1 MAAVIPLLPQ
11 LYLTIGG
18 SEVPGDL
25 SQAISKVDV
34 DLHLYLPDMFVIE
47 VHDEGFRWIE
57 HSLVKIGQLVDVSVR
72 SSEEEQRPPVALLS
86 GEIVAIEASYPES
99 GVPTLTLRGY
109 DLSHRLHR
117 GRKVRSFLQMTDS
130 DIATQIAQERGLAA
144 DVDSTTHVHE
154 HLYQENLTD
163 YEFLAR
169 RARALGRVF
178 QVEARKLLF
187 RKPAN
192 VALPPVV
199 LDYRSTLLDF
209 RPRLTSSAQ
218 VTKLDVR
225 GWDPVAKRE
234 ITGTAKAADYRTAK
248 LDFGRMGNEFAN
260 QAFGPSDTG
269 VADEPIASQAES
281 EELAIARLS
290 NLWSSD
296 VHAEGE
302 ATGEARIRAGSVV
315 KVQGVG
321 ERFGGDYFVTSAR
334 HTFEANGPY
343 RTTFTVGGHGPDT
356 TADLLLDGATRIEEQ
371 ARGVAR
377 GLTIGIVTENKDPK
391 DMARVKVRFPWLAED
406 AVSTWARIASPMA
419 GDGRGLFILPE
430 VNDEVLVGFEHGD
443 FNRPYVLG
451 SLWNGVDKPP
461 LSASEAVKNGVVKRI
476 FKTRAGHVIQL
487 DDTSGQEK
495 IEIIDKS
502 NGNKVTI
509 DTAANKI
516 TVDAKME
523 VEIKGGLKIS
533 LSAPQV
539 EIEGQQSVS
548 IKGAQI
554 ESAASGTQTITGGI
568 VKIN

>member
-18 SEVPGDL
+18 AEVPGDL
-25 SQAISKVDV
+25 SEAISRVDV
-34 DLHLYLPDMFVIE
+34 DLHLYLPDMFAIE

-57 HSLVKIGQLVDVSVR
+57 HSLVKIGQLVEVAVR
-72 SSEEEQRPPVALLS
+72 SSEEEQKSATSLVS
-86 GEIVAIEASYPES
+86 GEIVAIEAGYPES

-144 DVDSTTHVHE
+144 EVDNTTHVHE

-192 VALPPVV
+192 VELPPVA
-199 LDYRSTLLDF
+199 LDYRSTLLEF

-218 VTKLDVR
+218 VTTLNVR

-234 ITGTAKAADYRTAK
+234 IVGTAKAADYRTAK
-248 LDFGRMGNEFAN
+248 LEFGRMGNQFAE
-260 QAFGPSDTG
+260 QAFGESDTG
-269 VADEPIASQAES
+269 VSDEPVASQSES
-281 EELAIARLS
+281 EDFAVARLS
-290 NLWSSD
+290 NLWSND

-302 ATGEARIRAGSVV
+302 ATGEARIRAGSIV

-321 ERFGGDYFVTSAR
+321 ERFGGEYFVTSAR

-356 TADLLLDGATRIEEQ
+356 TADLLLEGATRIEEQ
-371 ARGVAR
+371 SRGVAR
-377 GLTIGIVTENKDPK
+377 GLTIGIVTDNKDPE

-419 GDGRGLFILPE
+419 GDDRGLFILPE

-461 LSASEAVKNGVVKRI
+461 LTASEAVKDGVVKRI

-487 DDTSGQEK
+487 DDSSGQEK

-502 NGNKVTI
+502 KKNKVII
-509 DTAANKI
+509 DTAANTIEISATRKI
-516 TVDAKME
+516 KLSAPE
-523 VEIKGGLKIS
+523 VEISGETSVKIS
-533 LSAPQV
+533 
-539 EIEGQQSVS
+539 
-548 IKGAQI
+548 GAQI
-554 ESAASGTQTITGGI
+554 ESNASGVQTIKGGT
-568 VKIN
+568 VQIN